1 MYTLEEQETTINII
15 EETGEF
21 MIYSCA
27 PRYVQQMIKAADV
40 FSVPIKVKDVVNGYP
55 SAANLVVSNCEII
68 KYIISNVE

>member
-1 MYTLEEQETTINII
+1 
-15 EETGEF
+15 

-68 KYIISNVE
+68 LVMLKIVVKINTYIPPHPMGSRGE